1 MEMNVDAITS
11 GRRDRRRHRR
21 YRFPV
26 SRTISFPKDG

>member
-11 GRRDRRRHRR
+11 GRRDRRRR